1 MKKEQILKDYFNK
14 INKIKKYD
22 KSYFEKDNPI
32 VEDFEYDELKKE
44 ILELEKKY
52 TFLTSK
58 SSPSQRVGY
67 KPSSKFQK
75 VNHKIPMLSLANAF
89 SLEQIQDFIKKIKNF
104 LNLNYE
110 ENIIFSSEPKVD
122 GISASLKYIKGSFVQ
137 GLSRGDGKT
146 GEDITENLKTIIE
159 IPKEIQDVN
168 IPDVFEVRGE
178 VYISKNDFKN
188 SWIRKYQY
196 T

>member
-58 SSPSQRVGY
+58 SSPSKKVGY

-89 SLEQIQDFIKKIKNF
+89 S
-104 LNLNYE
+104 
-110 ENIIFSSEPKVD
+110 S
-122 GISASLKYIKGSFVQ
+122 
-137 GLSRGDGKT
+137 
-146 GEDITENLKTIIE
+146 
-159 IPKEIQDVN
+159 
-168 IPDVFEVRGE
+168 
-178 VYISKNDFKN
+178 
-188 SWIRKYQY
+188 
-196 T
+196 